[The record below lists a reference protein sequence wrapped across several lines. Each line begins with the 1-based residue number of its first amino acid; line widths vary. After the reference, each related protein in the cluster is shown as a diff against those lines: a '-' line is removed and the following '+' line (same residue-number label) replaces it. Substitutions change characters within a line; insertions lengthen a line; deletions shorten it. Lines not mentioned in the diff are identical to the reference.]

1 MYIGMNNTDN
11 EQKESINDQLF
22 DWLKTLTQELPKH
35 QKLMHDA
42 IMQKGKENGPNKR
55 VQDTVSD

>member
-1 MYIGMNNTDN
+1 MYIAMNNTDN

-35 QKLMHDA
+35 QKQMHDA
-42 IMQKGKENGPNKR
+42 IMQKGKENEREKAE
-55 VQDTVSD
+55 

>member
-1 MYIGMNNTDN
+1 MYIAMNNTDN

-35 QKLMHDA
+35 QKQMHDA
-42 IMQKGKENGPNKR
+42 IMQKGKENER
-55 VQDTVSD
+55 ERAE